1 MSGIRSV
8 ERVFSNEIKELNNK
22 INAFV
27 SFNEKAI
34 EEAEKVEKNGME
46 PIPIGIKDIIY
57 TKGLKTTMGS
67 RVFINFIPQRDSYIV
82 KRLKRLGYVI
92 VGKTNTHEFASGITT
107 TSSVFGPT
115 RNPIDLNRIA
125 GGSSGGSA
133 ASASASIVPIAIGT
147 DTAGST
153 RVPASLCGIYGYK
166 PSYGKISIDGIF
178 PLAPSFD
185 TVGFLSKELK
195 WIIRIAK
202 EFDLYK
208 EDEVKRIKL
217 GIPRWYMPAEA
228 TWPEYQ
234 SIIEKV
240 RSSFLDFISTKSID
254 YKEVDMPLT
263 SKYLWRY
270 FSAIRYSEGTYVHI
284 KYKEKW
290 DLYFPDVRR
299 LVEKGLNYSAIDY
312 IEAVYKRREVFDEF
326 KKVLKDV
333 DALITP
339 TTLIYAPTINEVLG
353 KEDGTVRSVLTY
365 ETLFASFVD
374 APSISIPSLTID
386 GMPVGI
392 QIIGGKGED
401 SKVLNIAKVLSA

>member
-1 MSGIRSV
+1 MSGIKSV
-8 ERVFSNEIKELNNK
+8 ERIFSNEIKELNNK

-34 EEAEKVEKNGME
+34 EEAEKVEKKGME
-46 PIPIGIKDIIY
+46 PIPIGVKDIIY

-67 RVFINFIPQRDSYIV
+67 RVFIDFIPQEDSYIV

-107 TSSVFGPT
+107 TSSIFGPT

-133 ASASASIVPIAIGT
+133 ASTSASIVPIAIGT

-166 PSYGKISIDGIF
+166 PSYGKISVEGVF

-185 TVGFLSKELK
+185 TIGFLSKELK

-202 EFDLYK
+202 EFNLYK
-208 EDEVKRIKL
+208 ENKVKKIKL
-217 GIPRWYMPAEA
+217 GIPRWYMPAED

-234 SIIEKV
+234 PTIEKV
-240 RSSFLDFISTKSID
+240 RSSFLDFISTKPID
-254 YKEVDMPLT
+254 YKEIDMPLT

-290 DLYFPDVRR
+290 NLYFPDVKR

-326 KKVLKDV
+326 KKVLKNV

-353 KEDGTVRSVLTY
+353 KEDGTIRSVLTY

-401 SKVLNIAKVLSA
+401 SKVLNIAKVLSV

>member
-1 MSGIRSV
+1 MSDIKFV

-27 SFNEKAI
+27 SFNEKAV

-46 PIPIGIKDIIY
+46 PIPIGVKDIIY

-166 PSYGKISIDGIF
+166 PSYGKISVDGVF

-208 EDEVKRIKL
+208 ENEVKKIKL
-217 GIPRWYMPAEA
+217 GIPRWYMPAEG

-312 IEAVYKRREVFDEF
+312 IEAVYKRKEVFDEF

-353 KEDGTVRSVLTY
+353 KEDGTIRSVLTY

-401 SKVLNIAKVLSA
+401 SKVLNIAKVLSL

>member
-1 MSGIRSV
+1 MSGVKSV

-34 EEAEKVEKNGME
+34 EEAEKVEKKGIE
-46 PIPIGIKDIIY
+46 PIPIGVKDIIY

-166 PSYGKISIDGIF
+166 PSYGKISVDGIF

-185 TVGFLSKELK
+185 TVGFLSKDLK

-217 GIPRWYMPAEA
+217 GIPRWYMPAEG

-234 SIIEKV
+234 STIEKV
-240 RSSFLDFISTKSID
+240 RSSFLDFISTKSIG

-284 KYKEKW
+284 KYREKW

-353 KEDGTVRSVLTY
+353 KEDGAIRGLLTY

-374 APSISIPSLTID
+374 APSISIPSLTIN

-392 QIIGGKGED
+392 QIIGSKGED